1 MEDVLKLNKEI
12 SEKVYIESVPQK
24 KPKADDKMR
33 RGSSIS
39 GIKSMTSTSNFNQ
52 TNISNNDSVTD
63 IQKIYVPDSSKRNR
77 SNSRS

>member
-1 MEDVLKLNKEI
+1 
-12 SEKVYIESVPQK
+12 
-24 KPKADDKMR
+24 MR

-63 IQKIYVPDSSKRNR
+63 I
-77 SNSRS
+77 